1 MDILGTVR
9 THLTQMVTWLKTR
22 FNVTTLKKK
31 LQSVTTGVSAIN
43 LTILFVKDTILAWIK
58 QSKDQLPA
66 QSLTLVEL
74 LTKLGTTLVALSL
87 GVLGWILHLIVYQ
100 IPQRVLNL
108 LKKGQQNALLGIKAH
123 YQSKELRHA
132 RLRTRNR

>member
-9 THLTQMVTWLKTR
+9 TYLTQMVTWLKTR
-22 FNVTTLKKK
+22 FNATTLKKK
-31 LQSVTTGVSAIN
+31 LQSVTTGVSTIS

-87 GVLGWILHLIVYQ
+87 GVLGWILHIIVYQ
-100 IPQRVLNL
+100 IPQRVLKV
-108 LKKGQQNALLGIKAH
+108 LKKGQ
-123 YQSKELRHA
+123 
-132 RLRTRNR
+132 